1 VVGSCEDGNTRQV
14 SQNFVLSSR
23 ATSGFIRRILLFGVR
38 WLARYHKIV
47 GLLASL
53 FIDWLAS

>member
-1 VVGSCEDGNTRQV
+1 MVGSCEDGDTRQV
-14 SQNFVLSSR
+14 SQNFIMSSR

-38 WLARYHKIV
+38 WLARYLKIV
-47 GLLASL
+47 GLLAST